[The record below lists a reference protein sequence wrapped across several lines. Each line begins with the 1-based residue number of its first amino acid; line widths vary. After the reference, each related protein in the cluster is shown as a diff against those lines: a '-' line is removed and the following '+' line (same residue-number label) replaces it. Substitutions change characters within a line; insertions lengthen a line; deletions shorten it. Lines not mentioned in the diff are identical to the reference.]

1 MSIPRE
7 QNVTTKLS
15 DDQLGKLQKKCY
27 YLKTLIQDEIS
38 MTGND
43 TWRTCE
49 GRFRD
54 GKHITKENYTNSAYG
69 NVNVIATGD
78 FFQLP
83 PVMQDYVFDQSKR
96 QNPLE
101 VFSRHIWKDYF
112 YLHELTEIVRQQGD
126 PTFAE
131 IMSRVRLGSLTDSDI
146 KILNTIECHCC
157 KLNCRTMC
165 QCECKCISDWPN
177 EPISLFF
184 TNRLANFQNEKR
196 LKELEA
202 QGRELYVIK
211 AKDSAKDKGTGR
223 VEINK
228 VFLMREV

>member
-1 MSIPRE
+1 
-7 QNVTTKLS
+7 
-15 DDQLGKLQKKCY
+15 
-27 YLKTLIQDEIS
+27 
-38 MTGND
+38 
-43 TWRTCE
+43 
-49 GRFRD
+49 
-54 GKHITKENYTNSAYG
+54 
-69 NVNVIATGD
+69 
-78 FFQLP
+78 
-83 PVMQDYVFDQSKR
+83 
-96 QNPLE
+96 
-101 VFSRHIWKDYF
+101 
-112 YLHELTEIVRQQGD
+112 
-126 PTFAE
+126 
-131 IMSRVRLGSLTDSDI
+131 
-146 KILNTIECHCC
+146 
-157 KLNCRTMC
+157 MC